1 MGNCLGTTKKSA
13 AEIAPSELMKPAP
26 VIKLYG
32 HPDSFA
38 TSHVRLALS
47 YKPVTLQFVPSDAQE
62 NPTIMYRN
70 GVVTGS
76 VEEILRYLDAKFPDP
91 PVASAGSVWG
101 WCGEKTPAVVWV
113 VMLQHRSMVWHL
125 ERMEKWA
132 EDMEARGGNARG
144 DPSMGSPRM
153 EVKKFA
159 KSYSQ
164 LQQVLLEHA
173 QMEEK
178 VVFQI
183 LESADRGE
191 IHCFVMVDLEMI
203 YMSVILMVPTYGLG
217 LCKSANEDHAR
228 DLPIMNGIKEE
239 IKIIGVM
246 NAGSPDYQEA
256 LGRLLSRL
264 KKLKENCKQHFEE
277 EERELLPLMEATDL
291 NKVQHEKVLQ
301 QSLDAM
307 RETHSHLFR
316 FFMEGLCPQDGM
328 HYFGLIK
335 RYRDNVRAS
344 LMLHMMVEQ

>member
-183 LESADRGE
+183 LESADRG
-191 IHCFVMVDLEMI
+191 
-203 YMSVILMVPTYGLG
+203 

>member
-70 GVVTGS
+70 DVVTGS

-91 PVASAGSVWG
+91 PVSAAGSVWG

-113 VMLQHRSMVWHL
+113 VMLQHRSMGWHL

-132 EDMEARGGNARG
+132 EDMVARGGNARG

-178 VVFQI
+178 VMFQI
-183 LESADRGE
+183 LESADR
-191 IHCFVMVDLEMI
+191 
-203 YMSVILMVPTYGLG
+203 G

-335 RYRDNVRAS
+335 RYCDNVRAS
-344 LMLHMMVEQ
+344 LMLHMTVEQ